1 MQLASGTEANANR
14 YAPARAETTARFTLM
29 TKRAID
35 PDAQELADNPRAR
48 SAKLRIA
55 RRTAAPP
62 QAIAMADIDVPLTPK
77 PNTTRKGGR

>member
-1 MQLASGTEANANR
+1 
-14 YAPARAETTARFTLM
+14 M

-35 PDAQELADNPRAR
+35 ADEEELAENPRAR

-62 QAIAMADIDVPLTPK
+62 QAVAMADIDVPLPAK
-77 PNTTRKGGR
+77 PTSARKGGR

>member
-1 MQLASGTEANANR
+1 
-14 YAPARAETTARFTLM
+14 M

-35 PDAQELADNPRAR
+35 ADDDELAENPRAR

-55 RRTAAPP
+55 RRTDAPP

-77 PNTTRKGGR
+77 PSSTRKGGR